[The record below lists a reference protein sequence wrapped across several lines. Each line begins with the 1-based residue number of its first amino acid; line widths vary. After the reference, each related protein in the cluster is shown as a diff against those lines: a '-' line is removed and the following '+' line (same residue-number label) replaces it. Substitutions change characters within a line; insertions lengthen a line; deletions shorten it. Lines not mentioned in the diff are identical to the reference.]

1 MKPGKWNLNW
11 DESEDE
17 AHASISGEDHDTI
30 VESSVEIFGPDGIKK
45 IENAMLTFDVG
56 GKFFKAKFSQK
67 DAIGLIESPVPGMT
81 YQIKVTGTYKQGE
94 TFELFDTIVI
104 LGKYDKDSE
113 ELAAQLN
120 PTKWNVNWAGSSGTL
135 MVKLWGDGYD
145 QIDPATVK
153 IIGPG
158 GDVDYSDF
166 SNLAEDQL
174 IVKFYKSQALAV
186 IPDPSPGDAHTI
198 IVTDDAASFQFQFTI
213 EIVGKKD

>member
-1 MKPGKWNLNW
+1 
-11 DESEDE
+11 
-17 AHASISGEDHDTI
+17 
-30 VESSVEIFGPDGIKK
+30 
-45 IENAMLTFDVG
+45 
-56 GKFFKAKFSQK
+56 
-67 DAIGLIESPVPGMT
+67 
-81 YQIKVTGTYKQGE
+81 
-94 TFELFDTIVI
+94 VI